1 MVGTRTSSTNA
12 NALNLSEDGNRIVSA
27 ITLQID
33 DLRNEMRDMRKEFAD
48 SLTRKTAEINHL
60 KNEANIFKARLEKME
75 EKLGD
80 TEAKMRQNNVIFSG
94 EDIPVSIAREN
105 CSQVIRDVLATKIN
119 LIIPTADIDVAY
131 RVGKPRLNSANN
143 QSENAKRTPILV
155 KFKNS
160 DIKRNIYTTCK
171 TVKPNFFVNDDLTPV
186 KQTILYVLR
195 QTKKKHPNIVNGCSS
210 SDGHVCA
217 WVKPQSSSEGVH
229 NRRVMVN
236 TVEKL
241 RNFCTNIL
249 KAELD
254 SFISVWPH

>member
-1 MVGTRTSSTNA
+1 MVGTRTSGTHA
-12 NALNLSEDGNRIVSA
+12 NSLNLSEDGNKIVSA

-33 DLRNEMRDMRKEFAD
+33 DLRNEMRDMRKEFSD

-60 KNEANIFKARLEKME
+60 KNEANIFRARLEKME

-94 EDIPVSIAREN
+94 GDIPVSITGEN
-105 CSQVIRDVLATKIN
+105 CTQVIRDVLSTKMN

-131 RVGKPRLNSANN
+131 RVGKTRLNNANN
-143 QSENAKRTPILV
+143 LPEIAKRTPILV

-160 DIKRNIYTTCK
+160 DIKRNIYIACR
-171 TVKPNFFVNDDLTPV
+171 TVKPNFYANDDLTPV

-195 QTKKKHPNIVNGCSS
+195 QAKKKHPNIVNGCAS
-210 SDGHVCA
+210 SDGHVCV
-217 WVKPQSSSEGVH
+217 WVKPQTASEGVQ

-241 RNFCTNIL
+241 RNFCTNTL